1 VETAKQ
7 ALNLGAV
14 SRTAVDNIQS
24 IIENSVGQL
33 DDTESANT
41 LLDLIDRLNDIYDTL
56 EDQLFLNKTLLNRR
70 LLA

>member
-1 VETAKQ
+1 METAKQ